1 MKRISFHLSKRQWIL
16 LFSCLI
22 SAVLAIGLHTVSHVL
37 KNQLEHEK
45 VAAQWDKDGDTA
57 QISIYF
63 SEEEKYNLKSS
74 LESTV
79 FQLESWYHGLLT
91 ELQNASITADAEAGN
106 SARQVIYGYSASGT
120 VSMETDLGRTEA
132 KAYGVGGDF
141 FQFHPL
147 QLVSGGYFSES
158 DLMQDRVILDT
169 DTAWKL
175 FGSNDIVGMFVQIGG
190 APHMVVGV
198 YQRESGHFNDA
209 AGNDKSCVYVSHQ
222 TLYKYG
228 QYHGLE
234 TVEYLIPNPVTGFA
248 LGLVEKQCNGR
259 NVALMEHQNRF
270 AVMSLLKILGA
281 FGTRS
286 MGLSGI
292 TFPYWENIARGYEDI
307 LAGLLLAEL
316 IFLAYVAIV
325 LLGWIWYLWLHRKW
339 RVRHI
344 YEKVKDHGYALG
356 VKHHNRKNKKR
367 IKSEKK
373 PKDKPEELRID
384 TDF

>member
-1 MKRISFHLSKRQWIL
+1 
-16 LFSCLI
+16 
-22 SAVLAIGLHTVSHVL
+22 
-37 KNQLEHEK
+37 
-45 VAAQWDKDGDTA
+45 
-57 QISIYF
+57 
-63 SEEEKYNLKSS
+63 
-74 LESTV
+74 
-79 FQLESWYHGLLT
+79 
-91 ELQNASITADAEAGN
+91 
-106 SARQVIYGYSASGT
+106 
-120 VSMETDLGRTEA
+120 
-132 KAYGVGGDF
+132 
-141 FQFHPL
+141 
-147 QLVSGGYFSES
+147 
-158 DLMQDRVILDT
+158 
-169 DTAWKL
+169 
-175 FGSNDIVGMFVQIGG
+175 
-190 APHMVVGV
+190 
-198 YQRESGHFNDA
+198 
-209 AGNDKSCVYVSHQ
+209 
-222 TLYKYG
+222 
-228 QYHGLE
+228 
-234 TVEYLIPNPVTGFA
+234 
-248 LGLVEKQCNGR
+248 
-259 NVALMEHQNRF
+259 
-270 AVMSLLKILGA
+270 MSLLKILGA